1 MRANA
6 EALLAEAAG
15 GDVDAFEAL
24 YDLFERPVYSI
35 SLRTVKDKQKAEEV
49 TQDAFL
55 KVWRSAQAFDASKGS
70 AAAWIFTLAKRSA
83 IDVLRKETRT
93 PVPSEIVDDSASP
106 DSTDELWATWQVNL
120 ALGTLPED
128 QRRVI
133 ELFVI
138 TGFTHKEIASKLA
151 LPLGTVKTRIYS
163 GLKHLRQ
170 AIASEEIAGWSL

>member
-1 MRANA
+1 MRTSA

-15 GDVDAFEAL
+15 GDIDAFEAL

-35 SLRTVKDKQKAEEV
+35 SLRTVNDKQKAEEV

-55 KVWRSAQAFDASKGS
+55 KVWRSAQAFDANKGS

-83 IDVLRKETRT
+83 IDVLRKETRS
-93 PVPSEIVDDSASP
+93 PVPSEMVDDSAAP

-120 ALGTLPED
+120 ALSTLPED

-138 TGFTHKEIASKLA
+138 AGFTHNEIANKLD

-163 GLKHLRQ
+163 GLKQLRL
-170 AIASEEIAGWSL
+170 AIASEEIPGWSL